1 MIKSLSQI
9 CFFLLLYS
17 SLVGCNQIGQK
28 EIQTKT
34 KEAVQDSLIEQYLT
48 NCATQFNYRFQMQE
62 WQDCLDRGLEEDSTV
77 AYFWQQKAM
86 PYFKARKYEVGMK
99 YLDKAVLNKPERWL
113 SYRAFIKC
121 IFSKQYKEAL
131 VDFEK
136 CVEMEGNS
144 YEMDHTYNFHIALC
158 HLQLNHF
165 KKAEKIFKK
174 DILEQEEQW
183 GEAHFL
189 DIFYYGMSLYEQEKW
204 EEAIRQ
210 FDKALEQYPTFSDV
224 KYYKAFAVRR
234 LGKMNEFKTLL
245 FEAKKDAENG
255 NTFNEANSIYEPYP
269 YQIVW

>member
-1 MIKSLSQI
+1 M
-9 CFFLLLYS
+9 LL
-17 SLVGCNQIGQK
+17 GCHTKK
-28 EIQTKT
+28 EDFKT
-34 KEAVQDSLIEQYLT
+34 KQSRQEALIEEYLI
-48 NCATQFNYRFQMQE
+48 NCATQINYKFQMSE
-62 WQDCLDRGLEEDSTV
+62 WQDCLDKGLEKDSTV

-86 PYFKARKYEVGMK
+86 PYFKARKYEVGMA
-99 YLDKAVLNKPERWL
+99 YLDKAVFYKPERWL

-131 VDFEK
+131 IDFQK

-165 KKAEKIFKK
+165 EIAEQIFKK
-174 DILEQEEQW
+174 DIFEQENEW

-189 DIFYYGMSLYEQEKW
+189 DIFYYGMSLYEQKKW
-204 EEAIRQ
+204 EKAIQQ

-224 KYYKAFAVRR
+224 KYYKAFALKQ
-234 LGKMNEFKTLL
+234 LGEISDFKTLIL
-245 FEAKKDAENG
+245 EAKMDAENG
-255 NTFNEANSIYEPYP
+255 NSINEANSVYEPYP